1 MCKGNKGVGVL
12 CSLQTGE
19 PSTVNVGSAA
29 MNTLLRG
36 LQSVLSVVN
45 TDILIYLTVSQTE
58 KHYCHIW
65 SLCTSTLLKVFVCV
79 KSTGCFWT
87 HNCRKEMQTDTKP
100 LWIIPA
106 FKIVTLLICDYFS
119 CGGFNRKKKK
129 SNKKQFLSNSSR
141 SMSYWEL
148 SHKACWVFE
157 VWASRCWPA
166 GSWSALMRSAT
177 SLECCSEP
185 HNTQ

>member
-29 MNTLLRG
+29 MHTLLHG

-106 FKIVTLLICDYFS
+106 FKVVTLLICDYFS

-129 SNKKQFLSNSSR
+129 NPTKNSSYLTVVDPCLTE
-141 SMSYWEL
+141 SSVTKPVGYLKCEL
-148 SHKACWVFE
+148 AVADPLAVE
-157 VWASRCWPA
+157 VRWWGPP
-166 GSWSALMRSAT
+166 L
-177 SLECCSEP
+177 
-185 HNTQ
+185 H